1 MFLRSAGLAT
11 HIMNNQIKS
20 VILLMGFPFLL
31 LLMLGGFF
39 ASMSALQQASGVY
52 RPVIE
57 GANTAMNTQ
66 RIALENFIRADEVI
80 SDTAADRPIRPD
92 TRQYS
97 SSAPSSYYGYGAGGQ
112 KNINWQLAL
121 RDGAY
126 GMLRHSP
133 IAIGVTA
140 IWFTIAWFFHGAM
153 ISAAAGAKPVTRAQM
168 PKIYN
173 MLENLCI
180 ARGIPMP
187 RFEVV
192 DSPALNA
199 FAAGI
204 NDKTYKIVLT
214 RGIIEALR
222 DDELEAV
229 IAHELSHIL
238 NRDVRLLIISVI
250 FVGMISFFA
259 EMAWRSLRYGV
270 RPAFYTGSNNKER
283 GGIAL
288 VLLVAA
294 VILGIGYLFALVIR
308 FALSR
313 KREFLADAGAVEL
326 TRNPE
331 AMMRALM
338 RISGQDKV
346 RGMPDEVQ
354 QMCIENSQRFMGM
367 FTTHPPIAARIQA
380 ISAMTNTPVP
390 ELPVT
395 LRRRPS
401 RPWDGGTPREER
413 PIPPGRLFADGA
425 HTTAGLQPDG
435 HTAPPPGGPQG
446 APAAPKTPPGG
457 DISPGNPWAR

>member
-1 MFLRSAGLAT
+1 MILRSAGLAT
-11 HIMNNQIKS
+11 HIMNNNIKS

-31 LLMLGGFF
+31 LLMTAAFCI
-39 ASMSALQQASGVY
+39 SVSALQQGSGSYSSTGSAVN
-52 RPVIE
+52 V
-57 GANTAMNTQ
+57 Q
-66 RIALENFIRADEVI
+66 WQALENTRRGYAIIDDV
-80 SDTAADRPIRPD
+80 AADRDIRPD
-92 TRQYS
+92 TRRLTPPPRPHNVAR
-97 SSAPSSYYGYGAGGQ
+97 APRGDGSIDW
-112 KNINWQLAL
+112 NLAL
-121 RDGAY
+121 RDGAD
-126 GMLRHSP
+126 GMVRYSP
-133 IAIGVTA
+133 IAIGITA

-153 ISAAAGAKPVTRAQM
+153 ISAAAGAQPVTRQQM

-180 ARGIPMP
+180 SRGIPMP

-204 NDKTYKIVLT
+204 NEKTYKIVLT
-214 RGIIEALR
+214 RGIIEALQ

-259 EMAWRSLRYGV
+259 EMAFRSLRYGV
-270 RPAFYTGSNNKER
+270 RPSYYARGNNR
-283 GGIAL
+283 QGGGAAL
-288 VLLVAA
+288 IILIAA
-294 VILGIGYLFALVIR
+294 VILGIGYMLALVIR

-326 TRNPE
+326 TRNPS

-354 QMCIENSQRFMGM
+354 QMCIENSARFLGM
-367 FTTHPPIAARIQA
+367 FATHPPIDERIAAIA
-380 ISAMTNTPVP
+380 TMTNTPVP
-390 ELPVT
+390 ELPVS
-395 LRRRPS
+395 LRRTPK
-401 RPWDGGTPREER
+401 RPWSGGTAPEA
-413 PIPPGRLFADGA
+413 PQKPLPGNLFPPPAA
-425 HTTAGLQPDG
+425 AVPETPLQG
-435 HTAPPPGGPQG
+435 GSTAPV
-446 APAAPKTPPGG
+446 
-457 DISPGNPWAR
+457 SPNNPWASRGK

>member
-1 MFLRSAGLAT
+1 MILRSAGLAT
-11 HIMNNQIKS
+11 HIMNNHIKS

-31 LLMLGGFF
+31 LMMTAAFF
-39 ASMSALQQASGVY
+39 ISLSALQQGSGSY
-52 RPVIE
+52 QR
-57 GANTAMNTQ
+57 TAGKVAGVQWRALENTQ
-66 RIALENFIRADEVI
+66 RGYALVDDV
-80 SDTAADRPIRPD
+80 AAGRDIRPD
-92 TRQYS
+92 NRRQIPAPPPPSYS
-97 SSAPSSYYGYGAGGQ
+97 SSPGT
-112 KNINWQLAL
+112 INWDLAL
-121 RDGAY
+121 RDGAD
-126 GMLRHSP
+126 GMFRYSP
-133 IAIGVTA
+133 IAIGITA
-140 IWFTIAWFFHGAM
+140 IWFTIAWFFHGSM
-153 ISAAAGAKPVTRAQM
+153 ISAAAGAQPVTRQQM

-173 MLENLCI
+173 MLENMCI
-180 ARGIPMP
+180 SRGIPMP

-204 NDKTYKIVLT
+204 NEKTYKIVLT
-214 RGIIEALR
+214 RGIIEKLQ

-259 EMAWRSLRYGV
+259 EMAFRSLRYGA
-270 RPAFYTGSNNKER
+270 RPALYSR
-283 GGIAL
+283 GNSREGGGAAL
-288 VLLVAA
+288 ILLVAA

-354 QMCIENSQRFMGM
+354 QMCIENSARFLGM
-367 FTTHPPIAARIQA
+367 FSTHPPIPKRIQA
-380 ISAMTNTPVP
+380 LSRMTNTPVP
-390 ELPVT
+390 ELPVS
-395 LRRRPS
+395 LRRAPS
-401 RPWDGGTPREER
+401 RPWSGGSAPEAT
-413 PIPPGRLFADGA
+413 IPPGRLFPQTPASGFD
-425 HTTAGLQPDG
+425 TPAGD
-435 HTAPPPGGPQG
+435 
-446 APAAPKTPPGG
+446 TPPNTT
-457 DISPGNPWAR
+457 SPGNPWASGRK